1 MNRRIVLAIA
11 ALLALWPALASAQP
25 RIGLVGYAT
34 YGATWFAA
42 ADSFEAVGASG
53 HQQGLGGGV
62 SVTGIWRGLFVDV
75 GVARQKMSG
84 ERVFVDAGTVYPLGI
99 PLDITIRPI
108 DLAGGWRLSHG
119 RLSPYVGAGVTF
131 VSYREESTFAVAGDD
146 VDDQATGGLFLAGAD
161 VKALS
166 WLSLGGEIRYRK
178 VSGVLGDGGVSQ
190 IFGDDQLGGVA
201 IALRVSLGL

>member
-1 MNRRIVLAIA
+1 MNRRGILAIA
-11 ALLALWPALASAQP
+11 ALLALWPALGSAQA
-25 RIGLVGYAT
+25 RVGLIGYAT
-34 YGATWFAA
+34 YGSTSFAA

-75 GVARQKMSG
+75 GVARQKMTG

-99 PLDITIRPI
+99 PLEITIRPV

-119 RLSPYVGAGVTF
+119 RISPYVGAGVTF
-131 VSYREESTFAVAGDD
+131 LSYREQSTFAVGGDD
-146 VDDQATGGLFLAGAD
+146 VDERATGGLFLAGAD
-161 VKALS
+161 VKALT
-166 WLSLGGEIRYRK
+166 WLSVGGEVRYRK
-178 VSGVLGDGGVSQ
+178 VSGILGDGGVSQ

-201 IALRVSLGL
+201 VALRVSLGL